1 MTSLPLKSKH
11 GRHRRDSSISS
22 DADCQSTDGT
32 LPISNGAKEHER
44 PSRRISWK
52 FNTDW
57 EAASASFRRRSSAL
71 TSSLNSWYHVLDIG
85 DEVDGVDQQH
95 IGEENAS
102 KGDVKPKGMK
112 KRPTIVKDKS
122 FKRSVHN
129 TLLSD
134 EERSSFQSNT
144 SGDFINDEMND
155 SCDSLKRSTPPVV
168 SQNEINCKK

>member
-1 MTSLPLKSKH
+1 MTSRPPSSKH
-11 GRHRRDSSISS
+11 GRNRRDSSISS
-22 DADCQSTDGT
+22 DADCQSADGT
-32 LPISNGAKEHER
+32 LPISNGAKGHEP

-57 EAASASFRRRSSAL
+57 EAASASFRRRSSVL

-85 DEVDGVDQQH
+85 DEIDGGDQNH
-95 IGEENAS
+95 IGEEKAS

-134 EERSSFQSNT
+134 EERSSFQSNM
-144 SGDFINDEMND
+144 SGDCINDEMND
-155 SCDSLKRSTPPVV
+155 SCDSLNRSTPPVV
-168 SQNEINCKK
+168 SRSEMNCKD